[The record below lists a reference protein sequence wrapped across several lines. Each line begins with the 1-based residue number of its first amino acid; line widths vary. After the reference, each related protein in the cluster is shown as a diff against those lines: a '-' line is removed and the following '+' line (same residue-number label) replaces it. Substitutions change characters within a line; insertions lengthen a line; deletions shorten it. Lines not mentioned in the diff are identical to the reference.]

1 MKLDTKELKN
11 ITILYVEDDQL
22 IREQTWAILNKLF
35 KKVFSAYD
43 GENGLEIF
51 KEHKNEI
58 DVIVT
63 DINMPNMNGLEMI
76 GAINKIE
83 SSLPTIV
90 TTAHTDS
97 NFLIN
102 AIDLNV
108 DKYIA
113 KPIQIKDLTIS
124 VVDNVLKYRR
134 INNIENLAKNLV
146 TKSSKDDSINSSLT
160 YKIDRLQKQN
170 NYYKAI
176 IDNMVVTFEV
186 DKNGMIMKVSD
197 KFRRFFNYSGDEIIG
212 QNINIL
218 KCENSTQESFQK
230 LMLKAIHTKKTVLS
244 TYSFKTNDDKSIDC
258 DVTLTP
264 NYDDSSLVAG
274 YTIYLDILG

>member
-43 GENGLEIF
+43 GVNGLEIF

-76 GAINKIE
+76 EAINKID

-97 NFLIN
+97 SFLIN

-108 DKYIA
+108 DKYIS

-197 KFRRFFNYSGDEIIG
+197 KFRRFFNYSVDEIIG

-230 LMLKAIHTKKTVLS
+230 LMLKAIHTKKTVVS

-264 NYDDSSLVAG
+264 NYDDNSLVAG

>member
-1 MKLDTKELKN
+1 LKLDTKELKN

-43 GENGLEIF
+43 GVNGLEIF

-76 GAINKIE
+76 EAINKID

-97 NFLIN
+97 SFLIN

-108 DKYIA
+108 DKYIS

-197 KFRRFFNYSGDEIIG
+197 KFRRFFNYSVDEIIG

-230 LMLKAIHTKKTVLS
+230 LMLKAIHTKKTVVS

-264 NYDDSSLVAG
+264 NYDDNSLVAG